1 MMTAI
6 LSEDTAMLSKCLEFC
21 QVLVSKGQKFSFSLT
36 TSSTFSFS
44 LDTRKES
51 TTLEPSKVNNLQE
64 KVFKKKLSPSQVRR
78 NIKRKEDFLKRKFSE
93 EFPFVKC
100 DKCGKIFK
108 SETDLKN
115 HMDNEHLKQDFTDNI
130 VQLDGNDDIDKLKED
145 NNEKDITST
154 FKFVSEMTEEERN
167 VHERKQV
174 EQAKADGSWCYQ
186 CKDLFMN
193 KIVLK
198 RHMHN
203 DHNIEVH
210 PDINIMLHGGWM
222 Q

>member
-1 MMTAI
+1 MT
-6 LSEDTAMLSKCLEFC
+6 
-21 QVLVSKGQKFSFSLT
+21 
-36 TSSTFSFS
+36 
-44 LDTRKES
+44 
-51 TTLEPSKVNNLQE
+51 
-64 KVFKKKLSPSQVRR
+64 
-78 NIKRKEDFLKRKFSE
+78 RKFSE
-93 EFPFVKC
+93 ELPFIKC
-100 DKCGKIFK
+100 DPCGKIFT
-108 SETDLKN
+108 SETDLQI
-115 HMDNEHLKQDFTDNI
+115 HMDNEHLEQDFTENI
-130 VQLDGNDDIDKLKED
+130 VQLDGNDDIEKPKED
-145 NNEKDITST
+145 NDKKDKTFT

-167 VHERKQV
+167 VHEKKQE

-203 DHNIEVH
+203 DHNTEVH